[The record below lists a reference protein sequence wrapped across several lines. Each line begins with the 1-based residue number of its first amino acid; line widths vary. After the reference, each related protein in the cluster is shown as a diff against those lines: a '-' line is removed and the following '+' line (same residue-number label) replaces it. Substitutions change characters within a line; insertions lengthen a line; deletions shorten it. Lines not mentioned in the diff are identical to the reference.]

1 MEAILGYLLIFVARL
16 TDVSMATI
24 RMIMVVRGKRIIA
37 ACIGFVEITIYILAI
52 DKVLSGMDNPL
63 NVLAYASGFATGNY
77 VGIFLEEKMAL
88 GSIIVQVILEHEV
101 AQLVEKL
108 RSNGFGVTVVDGYGR
123 EGIRHLLNVTLQR
136 KHLSKLYNVV
146 DEHDKKAFV
155 TVTDARAI
163 RGGYFTSMKKK

>member
-1 MEAILGYLLIFVARL
+1 MEVIFGYLLIFVARL
-16 TDVSMATI
+16 VDVSMATI
-24 RMIMVVRGKRIIA
+24 RMIMVVRGKRTLA
-37 ACIGFVEITIYILAI
+37 ACIGFVESAIYILAI
-52 DKVLSGMDNPL
+52 GKVLSGMNNPL

-88 GSIIVQVILEHEV
+88 GSIIVQVISEYEI

-108 RSNGFGVTVVDGYGR
+108 RDKGFGVTVIEGYGR
-123 EGIRHLLNVTLQR
+123 KGIRHLLNVSLQR
-136 KHLSKLYNVV
+136 KNLSKLYNVV

-163 RGGYFTSMKKK
+163 RGGYFTGLKKK